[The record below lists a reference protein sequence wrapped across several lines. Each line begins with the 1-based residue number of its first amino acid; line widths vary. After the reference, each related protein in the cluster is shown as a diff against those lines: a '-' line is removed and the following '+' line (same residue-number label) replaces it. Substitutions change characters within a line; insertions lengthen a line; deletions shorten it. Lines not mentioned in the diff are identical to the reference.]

1 MTAGMPSSA
10 LAMMFATLER
20 VRKLTVRSG
29 RARVSARHTD
39 QMLRRSE
46 CWQSSCC
53 TSIQRGTS
61 YIAASRSSSR
71 SEIWL
76 FPSSPCEARN
86 SVHMTRSAPP
96 PARELM
102 MKSTRLRPGWATAP
116 ALASVGTARADVEKS
131 PGKMAD
137 LRNCRRAPDIREL
150 TCTSARFNHGSR
162 DNTRHPRSMFSKCH
176 QRPRSLRAT
185 GAQPRPARMVPHPG
199 SLRYMM
205 AA

>member
-1 MTAGMPSSA
+1 MPSSVP
-10 LAMMFATLER
+10 AMMFATLER

-29 RARVSARHTD
+29 RARATARHTD

-46 CWQSSCC
+46 CRQSSCC

-76 FPSSPCEARN
+76 SLSSA
-86 SVHMTRSAPP
+86 
-96 PARELM
+96 
-102 MKSTRLRPGWATAP
+102 LRGAQQRAHDAFRAAAGERVDDEEH
-116 ALASVGTARADVEKS
+116 ALARLLGHRARAHVRGHNTRGCRKITWQIS
-131 PGKMAD
+131 G
-137 LRNCRRAPDIREL
+137 LRNCRRAPDMREL
-150 TCTSARFNHGSR
+150 TCTSTGFNHGSR
-162 DNTRHPRSMFSKCH
+162 DKTRHPRSMFSKCH
-176 QRPRSLRAT
+176 QRPRGLRAT
-185 GAQPRPARMVPHPG
+185 CAQLRPARMVPHPG